1 MNSTEKQR
9 GDAKKLRIYREFPD
23 FYAVI
28 KPRGMASEGELPSAL
43 AALLESSGK
52 RAAEPYVVHRLD
64 RPTAGLMIL
73 AKNKRAAADISEIIK
88 NGGFHKT
95 YTAFALINPMLPE
108 SGEMT
113 DYLFFDRRRDKSFI
127 AEPDKSGAKYA
138 KLSYSLYSSFTYD
151 ETSVAAYHVYPE
163 TGRSHQIRI
172 QFASRKAPLIGDGK
186 YGSRLKSHC
195 AALIST
201 GIRFDSYEISLPDPT
216 FGEY

>member
-1 MNSTEKQR
+1 MSITAEQNSGTEL
-9 GDAKKLRIYREFPD
+9 KLFRELPD

-28 KPRGMASEGELPSAL
+28 KPRGMASEGELP
-43 AALLESSGK
+43 AALLRLLRESG
-52 RAAEPYVVHRLD
+52 RDAAEPYVVHRLD

-73 AKNKRAAADISEIIK
+73 AKNKRAAAEISEIIK

-95 YTAFALINPMLPE
+95 YTAFAVKNPALGD
-108 SGEMT
+108 SGEMR

-127 AEPDKSGAKYA
+127 ADPRKPSAKSAV
-138 KLSYSLYSSFTYD
+138 LTYSLYDSFTFD
-151 ETSVAAYHVYPE
+151 NIESAAYHVYPE

-172 QFASRKAPLIGDGK
+172 QFASRGAPLIGDGK
-186 YGSRLKSHC
+186 YGSRQKAHC

-201 GIRFDSYEISLPDPT
+201 GIRFGDVELSLPDPA